1 MGDWKDKAY
10 MLYFVEHRKIND
22 IAKLV
27 GKSRQSVSAFLN
39 TKNIDAEK
47 ERRKDISKIKQKKRN
62 KANMR
67 RVRTEGKSSLI
78 EYALLKRQHII
89 DVNVLSRERHFCDI

>member
-1 MGDWKDKAY
+1 MNDWKDKAY
-10 MLYFVEHRKIND
+10 ELYFVEHRKIND
-22 IAKLV
+22 ISKIV

-39 TKNIDAEK
+39 TKNIDEEK
-47 ERRKDISKIKQKKRN
+47 EKRKDISKIRQKKSN

>member
-1 MGDWKDKAY
+1 MDNWKNKAY
-10 MLYFVEHRKIND
+10 ELYFTEHRKIND
-22 IAKLV
+22 IAKLI

-39 TKNIDAEK
+39 TKNIDEEK
-47 ERRKDISKIKQKKRN
+47 ERRKDISKIKQKKSN

-67 RVRTEGKSSLI
+67 RVRREGKSSLI
-78 EYALLKRQHII
+78 EYVLLKRQHII

>member
-10 MLYFVEHRKIND
+10 MLYFIEHRKIND
-22 IAKLV
+22 IAKLI

-47 ERRKDISKIKQKKRN
+47 ERRKDISKIKQKKSN